1 MYVFVSGPDVTQGLL
16 PVLICQ
22 ADDPCPLIFPRMQL
36 FKGLFPLR
44 NDITDLAK
52 IDTSQSPVRHVEAF
66 AFISCSVRRW
76 KQKMYCRLTDFNVL
90 DGTVSVTKMKIK

>member
-1 MYVFVSGPDVTQGLL
+1 MCVYVFVSGPDVTQELL
-16 PVLICQ
+16 PVLVCQ

-52 IDTSQSPVRHVEAF
+52 MDRSQSPVRHVEAF
-66 AFISCSVRRW
+66 TFISCPKVEEAE
-76 KQKMYCRLTDFNVL
+76 NVL
-90 DGTVSVTKMKIK
+90 QTDRV